1 MPKSNK
7 MLKRKH
13 RRSRKNKRLSINGG
27 LKEICSFK
35 PIESLRGVSL
45 ESLKNYNE
53 RLILN
58 DCDDKP
64 DYPPNYLE
72 NLQDIIRET
81 ENESN
86 INQTDD
92 PNPEYVPDSYIENN
106 PSTRS
111 NSMVSSLSDTSSDTV
126 QSKSSIF
133 SNLSMPKMPKMDLG
147 ISTYLNKNRDLRK
160 QKNEEE
166 QIKNMTELQSC
177 QYQLDN
183 SLEHEK
189 EWKKMYFDYVNQT
202 RPIGGY
208 NKSKKQ
214 YITRKGKG
222 KGKGKRNRK
231 LSKRKA

>member
-7 MLKRKH
+7 MIKRKH

-27 LKEICSFK
+27 VKEICSFK
-35 PIESLRGVSL
+35 PIESIRGVSL

-72 NLQDIIRET
+72 NLQAIIRET
-81 ENESN
+81 EIENERN
-86 INQTDD
+86 IIQTE
-92 PNPEYVPDSYIENN
+92 PNPEYVPESYIENE
-106 PSTRS
+106 PSSRS
-111 NSMVSSLSDTSSDTV
+111 NSMVSSISDTSSDTA

-133 SNLSMPKMPKMDLG
+133 SNLSMPKMPKMNLG
-147 ISTYLNKNRDLRK
+147 ISTYLNKNRELQK
-160 QKNEEE
+160 QKDMENK
-166 QIKNMTELQSC
+166 IKNMTELQSC

-183 SLEHEK
+183 SLENEK

-208 NKSKKQ
+208 NKSKKH
-214 YITRKGKG
+214 YISH

-231 LSKRKA
+231 ISKRKA

>member
-7 MLKRKH
+7 MIKRKH

-45 ESLKNYNE
+45 ESLKNYND

-58 DCDDKP
+58 DCDDRQ

-72 NLQDIIRET
+72 NLQAIIRDT
-81 ENESN
+81 ENESK
-86 INQTDD
+86 INQSDD
-92 PNPEYVPDSYIENN
+92 PNPEYVPDSYIENE

-111 NSMVSSLSDTSSDTV
+111 NSMVSSISDTSSDTS

-133 SNLSMPKMPKMDLG
+133 SNLSMPKMPNMNLG
-147 ISTYLNKNRDLRK
+147 ISTYLNKNRELKK
-160 QKNEEE
+160 QKDMENK
-166 QIKNMTELQSC
+166 IKNMTELQSC
-177 QYQLDN
+177 QYQLDH
-183 SLEHEK
+183 SLENEK

-208 NKSKKQ
+208 NKSKKP
-214 YITRKGKG
+214 YTSR

>member
-7 MLKRKH
+7 MIKRKH

-35 PIESLRGVSL
+35 PIESLRGVAL

-72 NLQDIIRET
+72 DLQAIIRDT

-92 PNPEYVPDSYIENN
+92 PNPEYVPDSYIENE

-111 NSMVSSLSDTSSDTV
+111 NSMVSSISDTSSDTS

-133 SNLSMPKMPKMDLG
+133 SNLSMPKMPNMSLSI
-147 ISTYLNKNRDLRK
+147 ISRYQKYKNAKIKANK
-160 QKNEEE
+160 
-166 QIKNMTELQSC
+166 
-177 QYQLDN
+177 
-183 SLEHEK
+183 
-189 EWKKMYFDYVNQT
+189 
-202 RPIGGY
+202 
-208 NKSKKQ
+208 
-214 YITRKGKG
+214 
-222 KGKGKRNRK
+222 KRQHI
-231 LSKRKA
+231 

>member
-7 MLKRKH
+7 MIKRKH

-35 PIESLRGVSL
+35 PIESLRGVAL

-72 NLQDIIRET
+72 DLQAIIRDT

-92 PNPEYVPDSYIENN
+92 PNPEYVPDSYIENE

-111 NSMVSSLSDTSSDTV
+111 NSMVSSISDTSSDTS

-133 SNLSMPKMPKMDLG
+133 SNLSMPKMTNMNLG
-147 ISTYLNKNRDLRK
+147 ISTYLNKNRELKK

-177 QYQLDN
+177 QYQLDH
-183 SLEHEK
+183 SLENEK

-208 NKSKKQ
+208 NKSKKH
-214 YITRKGKG
+214 YTSRN
-222 KGKGKRNRK
+222 GKGKRNRK
-231 LSKRKA
+231 LSKRKFNK

>member
-1 MPKSNK
+1 MV
-7 MLKRKH
+7 KRKH

-35 PIESLRGVSL
+35 PIESLRGVAL

-58 DCDDKP
+58 DCDDKS

-72 NLQDIIRET
+72 DLQAIIRDT
-81 ENESN
+81 ESN

-92 PNPEYVPDSYIENN
+92 PNQEYVPDSYIEND
-106 PSTRS
+106 PLSRS
-111 NSMVSSLSDTSSDTV
+111 NSMVSSISDTSSDTS

-147 ISTYLNKNRDLRK
+147 ISTYLNKNRELQK
-160 QKNEEE
+160 QKDMENK
-166 QIKNMTELQSC
+166 IKNMTELQSC
-177 QYQLDN
+177 QYQLDH
-183 SLEHEK
+183 SLENEK

-208 NKSKKQ
+208 NKPKKH
-214 YITRKGKG
+214 YTSRKC
-222 KGKGKRNRK
+222 KGKRNRK

>member
-7 MLKRKH
+7 MVKRKH

-27 LKEICSFK
+27 VKEICSFK
-35 PIESLRGVSL
+35 PIESLRGRGIAL

-86 INQTDD
+86 IIQTD

-111 NSMVSSLSDTSSDTV
+111 NSMVSSLSDTSTDTA

-147 ISTYLNKNRDLRK
+147 ISTYLNKNRDLRN

-183 SLEHEK
+183 SLENEK

-222 KGKGKRNRK
+222 KSKRNRK
-231 LSKRKA
+231 ISKRKA